1 MCACGVE
8 GNHLARIENFSA
20 HALNCSHKKT
30 GALVCLVAHTFGK
43 YSQALNQILFNI
55 TVHGLRKTDNYIM
68 EAQTRWTT
76 HLPSAKMCSFEEFN
90 IAV

>member
-8 GNHLARIENFSA
+8 GNHLARMKYYSA
-20 HALNCSHKKT
+20 HAQNSSQQKS
-30 GALVCLVAHTFGK
+30 GAPACLVAHTLGK

-68 EAQTRWTT
+68 EVQTRWTT